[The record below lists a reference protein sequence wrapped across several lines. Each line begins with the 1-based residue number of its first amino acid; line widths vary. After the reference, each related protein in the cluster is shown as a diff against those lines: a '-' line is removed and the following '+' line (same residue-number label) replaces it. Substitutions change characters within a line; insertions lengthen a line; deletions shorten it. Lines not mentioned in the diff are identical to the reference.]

1 MHFLWAG
8 IRKEIKRRFNDPLAL
23 FMWLAIPATI
33 GLLMSTVMGGDGPR
47 IRALLLVSDLDDS
60 FISRTIPAAFSRGQL
75 ADMVEVREIGAIE
88 GKALME
94 EGGASAHLVIP
105 EGFGDDYINRRPVD
119 ILLSVNPSQSIS
131 PRLLRDV
138 LESFLDLGDYLH
150 LVLGD
155 ELKTVA
161 TLGGTLEGALDGAAD
176 VDGDIAAG
184 VSADI
189 SRKITKVGPF
199 LFPPKVEIVDETP
212 APEGRSISVLL
223 LMFPGILIM
232 AVFFAGNGMAGNYWS
247 ERENGTLARWLA
259 SPNRMGVFWAGQ
271 FVSAMLLLGL
281 VTLPILIGGF
291 YYLDIPFEKLVPSL
305 LWLMLAGPL
314 LFAFLMLVQVS
325 AASSSSADVIGTL
338 LMFPL
343 LMVGGSF
350 FPTEAMPEWLSP
362 MADFTPNGRILEP
375 LKQYFIGAH
384 GASGLL
390 RELAFILAAT
400 IIMIFLASL
409 VARRRMSKAG

>member
-33 GLLMSTVMGGDGPR
+33 GLLMSTVMGGGGPR
-47 IRALLLVSDLDDS
+47 IRALLLVSDLDGS
-60 FISRTIPAAFSRGQL
+60 FISQTLPAAFSRGQL
-75 ADMVEVREIGAIE
+75 ADMVEVREIGEIE

-105 EGFGDDYINRRPVD
+105 EGFGDDYINRRPVE
-119 ILLSVNPSQSIS
+119 ISLVTNPAQRIS

-138 LESFLDLGDYLH
+138 LESFLDLGNYLH

-155 ELKTVA
+155 ELKAVT
-161 TLGGTLEGALDGAAD
+161 GLDGAAD
-176 VDGDIAAG
+176 VDGEITAG
-184 VSADI
+184 ISADI

-199 LFPPKVEIVDETP
+199 LFPPKIEIVDATP
-212 APEGRSISVLL
+212 VPEGRSISFLL

-232 AVFFAGNGMAGNYWS
+232 AVFFAGNGMASNYWT
-247 ERENGTLARWLA
+247 EREEGTLARWLV
-259 SPNRMGVFWAGQ
+259 SPNHMGIYWAGQ

-291 YYLDIPFEKLVPSL
+291 FYVGIPFEMLIPSL

-325 AASSSSADVIGTL
+325 AATSNSADVIATL

-350 FPTEAMPEWLSP
+350 FPTEAMPEWLAP
-362 MADFTPNGRILEP
+362 VADFTPNGRILEP
-375 LKQYFIGAH
+375 LKQYFIGTF

-390 RELAFILAAT
+390 EALAPVLAAT
-400 IIMIFLASL
+400 IVLIVLAWL
-409 VARRRMSKAG
+409 VVRRRLTN